1 MTEKNFVT
9 KIQIY
14 SYNELNDEDKNLVDK
29 AKEATKASYA
39 PYSNF
44 HVGAALLLDNGV
56 TIIGANQENA
66 AFAGTCGERSA
77 IYNAGANYPGVPIK
91 KIAITSFTR
100 GNFVEPPTAP
110 CGVCRQALLEFETQ
124 AGKPMEVIL
133 VGRDKIY
140 KLESIKSLLPL
151 AFSEF

>member
-9 KIQIY
+9 KIHIY
-14 SYNELNDEDKNLVDK
+14 SYNELSDEDKNLVDL
-29 AKEATKASYA
+29 AKEATQRSYA
-39 PYSNF
+39 PYSKF
-44 HVGAALLLDNGV
+44 HVGSALLLDNGV

-77 IYNAGANYPGVPIK
+77 CYNAGANYPGVPIK
-91 KIAITSFTR
+91 KMAIAAFTR
-100 GNFVEPPTAP
+100 GSFVESPTAP

-124 AGKPMEVIL
+124 ANQPIEVIL
-133 VGRDKIY
+133 VGREKIY
-140 KLESIKSLLPL
+140 KLDSIKSLLPL

>member
-14 SYNELNDEDKNLVDK
+14 SYNELNEEDKNLVNL
-29 AKEATKASYA
+29 AKEATKSSYA

-56 TIIGANQENA
+56 IIKGANQENA
-66 AFAGTCGERSA
+66 AFAGICGERSA
-77 IYNAGANYPGVPIK
+77 CYNAGANYPGVPIK
-91 KIAITSFTR
+91 KLAIASFTR
-100 GNFVEPPTAP
+100 GDFVESPTAP

-124 AGKPMEVIL
+124 AGKPIEVIL
-133 VGRDKIY
+133 VGKEKIY
-140 KLESIKSLLPL
+140 KVDCIKSLLPL

>member
-9 KIQIY
+9 KIHIFSY
-14 SYNELNDEDKNLVDK
+14 SELNDEDKKLVDM
-29 AKEATKASYA
+29 AREATKRSYA

-44 HVGAALLLDNGV
+44 NVGSALLLNNGV

-66 AFAGTCGERSA
+66 AFAGICGERSA
-77 IYNAGANYPGVPIK
+77 CYNAGANYPGVPIK
-91 KIAITSFTR
+91 KIAIASFTR
-100 GNFVEPPTAP
+100 GSFVKLPTAP

-124 AGKPMEVIL
+124 AKQPIELIL
-133 VGRDKIY
+133 IGQDIIY
-140 KLESIKSLLPL
+140 KLDSVKSLLPL